1 MRAVHSYKESDQKLY
16 LDLLKKT
23 EAYSELSPQYKVL
36 LILKFIFYFG
46 VLSLIWLLILSTES
60 QLLFYSSYIAFGIW
74 GILLALNF
82 AHDFAHDTVFKNRSL
97 NLLGFIFL
105 YAILGAHAES
115 WKLRHTEAHHVAPN
129 VGGLDTDLNMVVWIR
144 LIPTSPF
151 KNYHKY
157 QPYYLFIVYAL
168 YSIFWIFIKDPLF
181 VLKQVRK
188 REVKTVFYVLSF
200 FVQKLFYFSII
211 LFFPLMFSNH
221 PLSTVLIGFF
231 LMHIVQSLFLS
242 LTFMSTHH
250 VVGASYPEINLDG
263 RISVSWMR
271 NQINCSNDFHPFSPV
286 ANFIFG
292 GFNNHIAHHLF
303 PHIHHFH
310 YPKVNKII
318 YPILEKNGFNLL
330 NNTYFASVYSHFK
343 LLKLRG
349 TNQ

>member
-1 MRAVHSYKESDQKLY
+1 MRALHSYDESDQRLY
-16 LDLLKKT
+16 LDLLKKI
-23 EAYSELSPQYKVL
+23 EPYSELSAQHRIL

-46 VLSLIWLLILSTES
+46 VLSLLWLLILTVES
-60 QLLFYSSYIAFGIW
+60 KFLFFGCYIAFGIW

-82 AHDFAHDTVFKNRSL
+82 AHDFSHDTVFKNRTI

-115 WKLRHTEAHHVAPN
+115 WKLRHTDAHHVAPN

-144 LIPTSPF
+144 LIPTSTF
-151 KNYHKY
+151 RNYHKY
-157 QPYYLFIVYAL
+157 QPFYLFAVYAL
-168 YSIFWIFIKDPLF
+168 YSLFWVFIKDPVF
-181 VLKQVRK
+181 VFNQIRK
-188 REVKTVFYVLSF
+188 GEVKSVNYVLSF
-200 FVQKLFYFSII
+200 ILQKLFYFSIV
-211 LFFPLMFSNH
+211 LFLPIVFSSQ
-221 PLSTVLIGFF
+221 PLSVVLIGFF
-231 LMHIVQSLFLS
+231 FMHIIQSLFLS
-242 LTFMSTHH
+242 VTFMSTHH
-250 VVGASYPEINLDG
+250 VVGASYPEINSEG

-271 NQINCSNDFHPFSPV
+271 NQINCSNDFHPFSSV

-318 YPILEKNGFNLL
+318 YPILEKNGFTLL
-330 NNTYFASVYSHFK
+330 NNSYFASVYSHFK
-343 LLKLRG
+343 LLKQRG